1 MGAPKRIMIRH
12 YEYRKSRIFF
22 KSVTDPKIYE
32 PVSKRRRMKIWD
44 ENKKKSFAKNLSLTD
59 MSFGVTFIQ

>member
-1 MGAPKRIMIRH
+1 MGAPKRIKIRH
-12 YEYRKSRIFF
+12 YEYWKSGTFF

-32 PVSKRRRMKIWD
+32 PVSKRRQMKIWD
-44 ENKKKSFAKNLSLTD
+44 ENKKSFAKNLSLTD